1 MMMAGRGGENPYPDW
16 SFDKMLDASGVLI
29 DGEGWATSDYLPVN
43 NVVNGKRAN
52 ASTERVVTACFY
64 NEDLTFNK
72 VFKTRTVNTG
82 NMYGNSGY
90 KYIRYVVKASDI
102 DDCYL
107 RYTYGTQDYLFKG
120 KNV

>member
-1 MMMAGRGGENPYPDW
+1 MMAAGRGGENPYPDW
-16 SFDKMLDASGVLI
+16 SFNKTLDESGVLI

-52 ASTERVVTACFY
+52 ASTARVVTACFY
-64 NEDLTFNK
+64 NEDKSFNSVK
-72 VFKTRTVNTG
+72 YASNITTG
-82 NMYGNSGY
+82 NIYGSSGY
-90 KYIRYVVKASDI
+90 KFVRFVVKASDI